1 MKRIETL
8 FLCFTF
14 IFIAMFAHPQLTY
27 EFSTPKYFFLVIFA
41 TASIVLFMARK
52 LMEKDYCLYL
62 SWAHL
67 GFFLFGISAVVASF
81 TMLRENPMYFP
92 YPFELGMYGLLTVF
106 LSLYLSNYF
115 KEKKEIVF
123 FLSAVLIAGFFVA
136 VEALMNY
143 YGGQSFFLG
152 AYGGSGKLQMKA
164 TIGNP
169 NFVSDFVGSLIPIT
183 LYFAIS
189 NHYGFYLPA
198 GAEEKR
204 FRIDKKRYYFIL
216 GIKCFAVVLFFLFYL
231 VVLLA
236 STRAVLFSLIGGFAV
251 FGFLLFLLRKKVF
264 KRAEDT
270 PETPEKVGKEKTP
283 SKKNPERPLSVQKL
297 SVMALI
303 AMLAILFF
311 LPIILSVP
319 GNFLGTTI
327 DVADRAATSFDAR
340 GFQTTGG
347 KGRLLS
353 WAASI
358 YQWKEYP
365 LTGNGLGTYKLKD
378 ADYLAQVMDDH
389 PEYID
394 VWNNYK
400 RTHNDYLQVLGEM
413 GLFGFLAMIATILL
427 LLLQFS
433 KMLKR
438 MQNADDILLFLLF
451 AVCFIEIMGHSL
463 TEFPLQMLPNQ
474 LWAVALA
481 SIGFGSYFNRSKSMA
496 KIVTIKKHFWLILLA
511 IILGISLITGFLK
524 FHSFL
529 AEVFFKEGNTYY
541 TYLSQV
547 ETAKADLKNKDQE
560 YTELKRQLDAR
571 EGNYAGFNPDVYMQR
586 KLVGQNVNA
595 MSPIALNQLKIK
607 ILGEL
612 EKEVDAEE
620 QKFAS
625 IFSQISSKKAE
636 YEGLSQTYY
645 LMALNSFERSIEHTP
660 ALGKSFFYVALIMA
674 RPERKERL
682 VTEFN
687 QATDRLAVLGRHFTG
702 EVEET
707 RFILPEYR
715 DFLLKED
722 FAVFSGL
729 VKAGLPF
736 QDLIDG
742 MRVSLWYDIQMNQD
756 SLDYFETSL
765 RVFSEKN
772 TYRIMGKTCYQ
783 MIGYLQELISGYEKW
798 AAQNPGYSESI
809 QRLIRGH
816 EQQIKTKIDELQK
829 WMDTAL
835 FILPGSWHLFPD
847 WENVYQEYIT
857 MLSRFGTPVEFYG
870 KIKEIVEK
878 RIHSIDFTH
887 RAQQLAVPSEI
898 PNIFRYMVQYFHEQQ
913 KFQEALM
920 LYKEAVDM
928 LKGPYDWN
936 RADLTG
942 NPYLDDAGRAKI
954 RSFLQDY
961 EKLELDISQYY
972 QSLQKHYQSVN
983 EQGMFEPY
991 LLVDWRLNELTG
1003 ETWEDATYDSIQ
1015 LRLTQMAET
1024 GRHE

>member
-1 MKRIETL
+1 MKKIETL

-41 TASIVLFMARK
+41 AALIVLFMARK
-52 LMEKDYCLYL
+52 LMEKDTSLYL

-67 GFFLFGISAVVASF
+67 GFFLFGVSAVVASF
-81 TMLRENPMYFP
+81 SMLRENAIYFP
-92 YPFELGMYGLLTVF
+92 YPFELGMYALLTVF
-106 LSLYLSNYF
+106 LSVYLSNFF
-115 KEKKEIVF
+115 KEKTEIMVF
-123 FLSAVLIAGFFVA
+123 LTAVLIAGFFVA

-152 AYGGSGKLQMKA
+152 TYGGGGKMQMKA

-169 NFVSDFVGSLIPIT
+169 NFVSDFVASLIPIVV
-183 LYFAIS
+183 YFAIS
-189 NHYGFYLPA
+189 NRYGF
-198 GAEEKR
+198 R
-204 FRIDKKRYYFIL
+204 FESGTTDKKRYFFFL

-236 STRAVLFSLIGGFAV
+236 STRAVLFALMGGFAV
-251 FGFLLFLLRKKVF
+251 FGILAFLMRKKIFGPV
-264 KRAEDT
+264 
-270 PETPEKVGKEKTP
+270 ETFTVLPEKTGKEKNP
-283 SKKNPERPLSVQKL
+283 SKRKLAQKPLSVKPL
-297 SVMALI
+297 SLI
-303 AMLAILFF
+303 ALCVILAIFIF
-311 LPIILSVP
+311 LPVVLSIP
-319 GNFLGTTI
+319 GNFLGATV
-327 DVADRAATSFDAR
+327 DVIDRAATSFDER

-413 GLFGFLAMIATILL
+413 GLFGFLTMIATILL
-427 LLLQFS
+427 LLVQLT

-438 MQNADDILLFLLF
+438 MQNGDDILLLLLF
-451 AVCFIEIMGHSL
+451 AVCFIEIMGHSF

-481 SIGFGSYFNRSKSMA
+481 SIGFGAYFNRDLSLA
-496 KIVTIKKHFWLILLA
+496 KIVRIKKHYWLLLLA
-511 IILGISLITGFLK
+511 AVLGISLITGFLK
-524 FHSFL
+524 YHSFL

-541 TYLSQV
+541 SYLSQV
-547 ETAKADLKNKDQE
+547 ESAKADLKNKEQE
-560 YTELKRQLDAR
+560 YTELQRQLEAR
-571 EGNYAGFNPDVYMQR
+571 EGNYAGFNPDVYIQK
-586 KLVGQNVNA
+586 KLAGQNVNG
-595 MSPIALNQLKIK
+595 MSPVALNQLKIK
-607 ILGEL
+607 ILGDL

-625 IFSQISSKKAE
+625 IFSQIDSKKTE
-636 YEGLSQTYY
+636 YQGLSQTYY
-645 LMALNSFERSIEHTP
+645 LTALSSFERSIGHTP
-660 ALGKSFFYVALIMA
+660 ALGKSFFYVALLMV

-682 VTEFN
+682 IAEFN
-687 QATDRLAVLGRHFTG
+687 QAKDRLAVLGKHFAG
-702 EVEET
+702 EVEE
-707 RFILPEYR
+707 RQYILPEYR
-715 DFLLKED
+715 DLLLEED
-722 FAVFSGL
+722 FAVFNGLIKSGMS
-729 VKAGLPF
+729 F
-736 QDLIDG
+736 QDLIDEL
-742 MRVSLWYDIQMNQD
+742 RVSLWYDIQMNQD

-765 RVFSEKN
+765 KVFSEKN
-772 TYRIMGKTCYQ
+772 TFRIMGKTCFQ
-783 MIGYLQELISGYEKW
+783 MIGYLQELNATYKEW
-798 AAQNPGYSESI
+798 AVRNPEYAESM
-809 QRLIRGH
+809 QRLILGH
-816 EQQIKTKIDELQK
+816 EEQIKTKIGELQK

-835 FILPGSWHLFPD
+835 YILPGSWHLFPD

-857 MLSRFGTPVEFYG
+857 MLSRIGTPVEYYG

-878 RIHSIDFTH
+878 RLYSIDYTH

-898 PNIFRYMVQYFHEQQ
+898 PNIYRFMVQYFHEQQ

-920 LYKEAVDM
+920 LYKEAIDL
-928 LKGPYDWN
+928 LKGPYAWN

-942 NPYLDDAGRAKI
+942 NPYLNDAGRAKI
-954 RSFLQDY
+954 QSYLHDY
-961 EKLELDISQYY
+961 EKLEADLSQYY
-972 QSLQKHYQSVN
+972 HSLQKHFQSIN
-983 EQGMFEPY
+983 EQGMFEQY

-1003 ETWEDATYDSIQ
+1003 ETWEDPTYESVQ

-1024 GRHE
+1024 GLKE